1 MVLLEFDSIEDILES
16 YCQRFNVNMTNA
28 LQEIKD
34 ELSEVVIN
42 VTNIDFS
49 GE

>member
-1 MVLLEFDSIEDILES
+1 VESDPAGDIIES
-16 YCQRFNVNMTNA
+16 YCQRFNVNMTSILLENRS
-28 LQEIKD
+28 
-34 ELSEVVIN
+34 ELSEVIIN